1 MRRGTNLPAV
11 GGFNQTVILDLIR
24 RSGGGLSRVEIAEQ
38 TGLSA
43 PTISNVC
50 RRLLED
56 GLIVETGKR
65 IQGPGK
71 PRVILELDP
80 KSRFALGVH
89 LDPAVVTYAVLD
101 LHGDVVSHMRRRT
114 PSSGRPAK
122 TVTAMASAIDEVVA
136 RSGVDRERLLGLG
149 IAAPG
154 PIDAARGI
162 VVDPPLLEGWQN
174 VPLRD
179 ALADATGLPVL
190 LEKDVTAAVVAELWR
205 NSEREDFAFFYLGT
219 GIGVGLAL
227 GGEVLRGATGN
238 AGEGGT
244 LVVSGD
250 LPPKRRSDMLGHVA
264 TPPLLVAQAIDAGVL
279 ADRADPVDEMFAELV
294 AAAEAGDT
302 AATAILDR
310 AARLIA
316 SSIVSIVNLLDVA
329 EVVFG
334 GPYWDRVADRFLAT
348 IGELVNSSAHR
359 VTRHP
364 VTVSTSSIGADVA
377 AAGAACLVLDTSLSP
392 RTSSL
397 LIST

>member
-24 RSGGGLSRVEIAEQ
+24 RSADGLSRVEIAER

-43 PTISNVC
+43 PTITNVC
-50 RRLLED
+50 RRLLDD
-56 GLIVETGKR
+56 GLIVEAGKR

-71 PRVILELDP
+71 PRVILRLEP
-80 KSRFALGVH
+80 QSRFAVGVH
-89 LDPAVVTYAVLD
+89 LDPAFVTYVVLD
-101 LHGDVVSHMRRRT
+101 LHGDVVEHVRRRT
-114 PSSGRPAK
+114 PTTADPVK
-122 TVTAMASAIDEVVA
+122 TVADMAAAIDELV
-136 RSGVDRERLLGLG
+136 SGVDRRKLLGIG
-149 IAAPG
+149 IASPG

-162 VVDPPLLEGWQN
+162 VVDPPLLEGWKD

-205 NSEREDFAFFYLGT
+205 HSERDHFAFFYLGT

-227 GGEVLRGATGN
+227 DGEVLRGATGN

-250 LPPKRRSDMLGHVA
+250 LPPERQSDMLGHVA

-279 ADRADPVDEMFAELV
+279 KRRRVPVDDQFAALIAKADDDPR
-294 AAAEAGDT
+294 AA
-302 AATAILDR
+302 AILDR
-310 AARLIA
+310 AATLIA
-316 SSIVSIVNLLDVA
+316 SSIVSIVNLLDVD

-334 GPYWDRVADRFLAT
+334 GPYWDRVADRFLDR
-348 IGELVNSSAHR
+348 IGTLVNNSAHR

-364 VTVSTSSIGADVA
+364 VAVSTSSIGADVA
-377 AAGAACLVLDTSLSP
+377 AVGAACLVLDTSLSP

-397 LIST
+397 LISV